1 MGLTFLCINAAA
13 YATLPAELRTE
24 GAVLVTLGR
33 TLSGA
38 IGISI
43 AGTLLTHSIAANQ
56 SRLVEYLSVFDTER
70 WTSAVQMLGDRAN
83 ALLAM
88 QVQQQATVIGYENV
102 FAVISGLALFAL
114 PLLLLFK
121 LPKRPKAAVDPASA
135 EALH

>member
-1 MGLTFLCINAAA
+1 M
-13 YATLPAELRTE
+13 
-24 GAVLVTLGR
+24 LVTLGR

-56 SRLVEYLSVFDTER
+56 SRLVEYFSVFDTER
-70 WTSAVQMLGDRAN
+70 WASAVQMVGDRAN

-88 QVQQQATVIGYENV
+88 QIQQQATVIGYENV